1 MGISFNNKLISK
13 LEVDFYRNG
22 CWVADCLFANDPVE
36 GTKSQLIVDKIS
48 WVGTVVNSTVIG
60 PGQYKVRI
68 VAGNG
73 EMTGITSA
81 ENLTDTNGRNVIN
94 KLIGSTETIGNVLT
108 TVSAYKLKQWEILNN
123 VPRGLQLS
131 RLIER
136 FSNHVWRFSN
146 AGALIITDDSATGNT
161 TLPTNAVLKDSQFN
175 GSKVYSVSTL
185 DKMTEPGSTTADGWK
200 IEQVNLSADHKTV
213 KLTLF
218 KTSLTKLLD
227 ELTSRQHRDSMQ
239 RCYPARVEAQNSD
252 GFGETGKVGGSLKLL
267 PDDPRIRGKGM
278 DKVPIRG
285 IPGALYR
292 IPAGARCFIQFD
304 VDDPSKPFVSGFETT
319 DFSVFTDAGPNEY
332 TVTFGHASNADF
344 VALSTI
350 VNANF
355 QTIKDY
361 LTNAIVLAT
370 PVGPTTPG
378 DPAASTALQLADV
391 AAIRL
396 KTE

>member
-1 MGISFNNKLISK
+1 
-13 LEVDFYRNG
+13 
-22 CWVADCLFANDPVE
+22 LFANDPVE

-73 EMTGITSA
+73 EMTGLTSA

-146 AGALIITDDSATGNT
+146 AGALIITDDSA
-161 TLPTNAVLKDSQFN
+161 
-175 GSKVYSVSTL
+175 
-185 DKMTEPGSTTADGWK
+185 
-200 IEQVNLSADHKTV
+200 
-213 KLTLF
+213 
-218 KTSLTKLLD
+218 TSLTKLLD